1 MGDGGEAESV
11 VCGELWLGSFSRS
24 CPEQCPLPGVWRSG
38 KAPGT
43 REVLQELKLSFIGG
57 SCALSPNLLCHRH
70 TCGTSVLYILL
81 ELAGWCCFSSSSL
94 VSILMPGILQQIWG
108 GWCGFCLQAEGN
120 YWVKRSREVA
130 VQIQW
135 YSLRAGG
142 WRDLR
147 KTFQT
152 LFIWR
157 FCHL

>member
-1 MGDGGEAESV
+1 MGGKQSQWFVESSGWGGSAAAAQSSV
-11 VCGELWLGSFSRS
+11 PSLVCGDLGRHQGLERYCRS
-24 CPEQCPLPGVWRSG
+24 WNSLLSGV
-38 KAPGT
+38 
-43 REVLQELKLSFIGG
+43 
-57 SCALSPNLLCHRH
+57 CALCLL
-70 TCGTSVLYILL
+70 TCSVTDTRVVRLWLYILL
-81 ELAGWCCFSSSSL
+81 ELEGWCCFSSSSL
-94 VSILMPGILQQIWG
+94 VWILMPGILQQIWG